1 VRLALMA
8 KALKR
13 RQQMLTRELL
23 EKLLAAWPDEN
34 GTSRN
39 PELYNA
45 WLERTRRY
53 DARIIQN
60 ALGRERILALTDKQ
74 KALLEKSYQK
84 LLSEKDITDVSDAE
98 ILGRY
103 ELITEHISLSVTE
116 EIVAAYRER
125 RRFH

>member
-1 VRLALMA
+1 MFN
-8 KALKR
+8 K
-13 RQQMLTRELL
+13 ELL

-39 PELYNA
+39 LDLYNA

-60 ALGRERILALTDKQ
+60 ALGHERILALTDKQ

-103 ELITEHISLSVTE
+103 ELITEHISPSVTE
-116 EIVAAYRER
+116 EIFAAYRKCKQI
-125 RRFH
+125 H

>member
-1 VRLALMA
+1 
-8 KALKR
+8 
-13 RQQMLTRELL
+13 MLTRELL

-34 GTSRN
+34 GTSHN

-84 LLSEKDITDVSDAE
+84 LLSEKDITDVFDAE

-103 ELITEHISLSVTE
+103 ELITDHVSPLSTE
-116 EIVAAYRER
+116 ILVAEYRKR
-125 RRFH
+125 KQVH

>member
-1 VRLALMA
+1 
-8 KALKR
+8 
-13 RQQMLTRELL
+13 MLTRELL

-34 GTSRN
+34 GISQN

-60 ALGRERILALTDKQ
+60 ALGHERILALTDKQ
-74 KALLEKSYQK
+74 KALLEKNYQK

-103 ELITEHISLSVTE
+103 ELITEHISPSVTE
-116 EIVAAYRER
+116 EIFAAYRKR
-125 RRFH
+125 KQIH

>member
-1 VRLALMA
+1 
-8 KALKR
+8 
-13 RQQMLTRELL
+13 MLTRELL

-74 KALLEKSYQK
+74 KALLEKNYQK

-103 ELITEHISLSVTE
+103 ELITEHVSPISTE
-116 EIVAAYRER
+116 DLVAEYRKR
-125 RRFH
+125 KQVH

>member
-1 VRLALMA
+1 
-8 KALKR
+8 
-13 RQQMLTRELL
+13 MLTRELL

-39 PELYNA
+39 PELYNT

-103 ELITEHISLSVTE
+103 ELITEHVSPFSTE
-116 EIVAAYRER
+116 VLVAEYRKRKQVHQEMVKR
-125 RRFH
+125 CLT

>member
-1 VRLALMA
+1 MFN
-8 KALKR
+8 K
-13 RQQMLTRELL
+13 ELL

-39 PELYNA
+39 PDLYNA

-60 ALGRERILALTDKQ
+60 ALGHERILALTDKQ
-74 KALLEKSYQK
+74 KALLEKNYQK

-98 ILGRY
+98 ILGQY
-103 ELITEHISLSVTE
+103 ELITEHISPSGTE
-116 EIVAAYRER
+116 EIVAAYRKR
-125 RRFH
+125 RQLH

>member
-1 VRLALMA
+1 
-8 KALKR
+8 
-13 RQQMLTRELL
+13 MLTRELL

-39 PELYNA
+39 PELYNT

-84 LLSEKDITDVSDAE
+84 LLLEKDITDVSDAE

-103 ELITEHISLSVTE
+103 ELITDHVSPLSTE
-116 EIVAAYRER
+116 ILVAEYRKR
-125 RRFH
+125 KQVH

>member
-1 VRLALMA
+1 MFN
-8 KALKR
+8 K
-13 RQQMLTRELL
+13 ELL

-34 GTSRN
+34 GFSRA
-39 PELYNA
+39 PEVYNA

-60 ALGRERILALTDKQ
+60 ALGHERILALTDKQ
-74 KALLEKSYQK
+74 KLLLEHEYECLISQ
-84 LLSEKDITDVSDAE
+84 KDITDISDAE

-103 ELITEHISLSVTE
+103 ELITEHISPAGNE

-125 RRFH
+125 KQLH

>member
-1 VRLALMA
+1 
-8 KALKR
+8 
-13 RQQMLTRELL
+13 MLTRELL

-103 ELITEHISLSVTE
+103 ELITEHVSPSVTE

>member
-1 VRLALMA
+1 MA

-103 ELITEHISLSVTE
+103 ELITEHISPSVTE

-125 RRFH
+125 RQLH

>member
-1 VRLALMA
+1 
-8 KALKR
+8 
-13 RQQMLTRELL
+13 MLTRELL

-39 PELYNA
+39 LDLYNA

-60 ALGRERILALTDKQ
+60 ALGHERILALTDKQ
-74 KALLEKSYQK
+74 KLLLEHKYECVISQ
-84 LLSEKDITDVSDAE
+84 KDITDISDAE

-103 ELITEHISLSVTE
+103 EVITEHI
-116 EIVAAYRER
+116 
-125 RRFH
+125 